1 MLNKSKV
8 IYMEL
13 GMIGL
18 GRMGGNMLKKLAE
31 SKHTVIGFDLN
42 AQNVK
47 AGVAAGGKAAE
58 SLEDLIDKLKKPRN
72 IWVMLPHG
80 KPTTD
85 TIEDIIDLAAKDDL
99 IIDGGNSHYL
109 DSMKLAEKCISNG
122 VRFADCGVSGGIWG
136 LEAGYNLMVGGEEED
151 FKRMEPI
158 YKSLAPEYGYKYLG
172 KHGAGHFVKMIHNAL
187 EYVMLQGIGEAFECL
202 ERSEFKLDLKQ
213 VASLWNHGSVVRCWL
228 LDLLVDSFAKDKDV
242 LKKTAPFIDD
252 SGTGRWATEF
262 AVQNSIPVPAMTTSL
277 YERFASRID
286 ERVSAKIIA
295 VLRNE
300 FGGHPLKKE

>member
-1 MLNKSKV
+1 
-8 IYMEL
+8 MEL

-18 GRMGGNMLKKLAE
+18 GRMGGNMLKKLVE
-31 SKHTVIGFDLN
+31 SGHTVIGFDLN

-47 AGVAAGGKAAE
+47 DVVSAGGKGAD
-58 SLEDLIDKLKKPRN
+58 SIEDLLQKLKKPRN

-80 KPTTD
+80 TPTTE
-85 TIEDIIDLAAKDDL
+85 TIEIIIDLAAKDDL
-99 IIDGGNSHYL
+99 IIDGGNSHY
-109 DSMKLAEKCISNG
+109 SETMNLAEKCLANG
-122 VRFADCGVSGGIWG
+122 IRFADCGVSGGIWG
-136 LEAGYNLMVGGEEED
+136 LEVGYNLMIGGEEED
-151 FKRMEPI
+151 FKRMEPV
-158 YKSLAPEYGYKYLG
+158 YKTLAPENGYKYLG

-202 ERSEFKLDLKQ
+202 ERSEFKLDLMQ
-213 VASLWNHGSVVRCWL
+213 IASLWNHGSVVRCWL
-228 LDLLVDSFAKDKDV
+228 LELLADSFTKDKDV

-277 YERFASRID
+277 YERFESRIE
-286 ERVSAKIIA
+286 ERISSKIIA

-300 FGGHPLKKE
+300 FGGHAIKKENKS

>member
-1 MLNKSKV
+1 
-8 IYMEL
+8 MEL

-18 GRMGGNMLKKLAE
+18 GRMGGNMLKKLVE
-31 SKHTVIGFDLN
+31 SGHTVIGFDLN

-47 AGVAAGGKAAE
+47 DVVSAGGKGAD
-58 SLEDLIDKLKKPRN
+58 SIEDLLQKLKKPRN

-80 KPTTD
+80 TPTTE
-85 TIEDIIDLAAKDDL
+85 TIEIIIDLAAKEDL
-99 IIDGGNSHYL
+99 IIDGGNSHY
-109 DSMKLAEKCISNG
+109 SETMNLAEKCLANG
-122 VRFADCGVSGGIWG
+122 IRFADCGVSGGIWG
-136 LEAGYNLMVGGEEED
+136 LEVGYNLMIGGEEED
-151 FKRMEPI
+151 FKRMEPV
-158 YKSLAPEYGYKYLG
+158 YKTLAPENGYKYLG

-202 ERSEFKLDLKQ
+202 ERSEFKLDLMQ
-213 VASLWNHGSVVRCWL
+213 IASLWNHGSVVRCWL
-228 LDLLVDSFAKDKDV
+228 LELLADSFTKDKDV

-277 YERFASRID
+277 YERFESRIE
-286 ERVSAKIIA
+286 ERISSKIIA

-300 FGGHPLKKE
+300 FGGHAIKKENKS

>member
-1 MLNKSKV
+1 
-8 IYMEL
+8 MEL

-18 GRMGGNMLKKLAE
+18 GRMGGNMLKKLVE
-31 SKHTVIGFDLN
+31 SGHTVVGYDLN
-42 AQNVK
+42 AQYVK
-47 AGVAAGGKAAE
+47 DATTIGGKGAE
-58 SLEDLIDKLKKPRN
+58 SIEDMLQKLKRPRN

-80 KPTTD
+80 KATTD
-85 TIEDIIDLAAKDDL
+85 TIEIIIDLAAKDDL
-99 IIDGGNSHYL
+99 IIDGGNSHYSDTL
-109 DSMKLAEKCISNG
+109 MLAEKCISNG
-122 VRFADCGVSGGIWG
+122 IRFADCGVSGGIWG
-136 LEAGYNLMVGGEEED
+136 LEVGYNLMIGGEEED

-158 YKSLAPEYGYKYLG
+158 YKTMAPENGYKYLG
-172 KHGAGHFVKMIHNAL
+172 KNGAGHFVKMIHNAL

-202 ERSEFKLDLKQ
+202 DRSEFKLDLMQ
-213 VASLWNHGSVVRCWL
+213 IASLWNHGSVVRCWL
-228 LDLLVDSFAKDKDV
+228 LELLADSFTKDKDV

-286 ERVSAKIIA
+286 ERVSSKIIA

-300 FGGHPLKKE
+300 FGGHPIKTESKS

>member
-1 MLNKSKV
+1 MN
-8 IYMEL
+8 MEL

-31 SKHTVIGFDLN
+31 SGHTVIGFDLN
-42 AQNVK
+42 AENIK
-47 AGVAAGGKAAE
+47 DGVSVGGKAAE
-58 SLEDLIDKLKKPRN
+58 SLEDLIEKLKRPRN

-80 KPTTD
+80 APTTE
-85 TIEDIIDLAAKDDL
+85 TIENVIELAAKDDL
-99 IIDGGNSHYL
+99 IIDGGNSHYIDTL
-109 DSMKLAEKCISNG
+109 KLAEKCKSNG

-286 ERVSAKIIA
+286 ERISAKIIA

-300 FGGHPLKKE
+300 FGGHPLKKEK

>member
-1 MLNKSKV
+1 
-8 IYMEL
+8 MEL

-18 GRMGGNMLKKLAE
+18 GRMGGNMLKKLVE
-31 SKHTVIGFDLN
+31 SGHTVVGFDLN

-47 AGVAAGGKAAE
+47 DAEATGGKGAN
-58 SLEDLIDKLKKPRN
+58 SIEDLLQKLKKPRN

-80 KPTTD
+80 TPTTD
-85 TIEDIIDLAAKDDL
+85 TIENIIDLADKDDL

-109 DSMKLAEKCISNG
+109 DTMKLAEKCISNG
-122 VRFADCGVSGGIWG
+122 VRFTDCGVSGGIWG
-136 LEAGYNLMVGGEEED
+136 LEVGYNLMIGGEAED
-151 FKRMEPI
+151 FKRMEPV
-158 YKSLAPEYGYKYLG
+158 YKTLAPENGYKYLG

-202 ERSEFKLDLKQ
+202 ERSDFNLDLMQ
-213 VASLWNHGSVVRCWL
+213 IASLWNHGSVVRCWL
-228 LDLLVDSFAKDKDV
+228 LELLVDSFTKDKDI

-252 SGTGRWATEF
+252 SGTGRWTTEF

-277 YERFASRID
+277 YERFASRIE
-286 ERVSAKIIA
+286 ERVSSKIIA

-300 FGGHPLKKE
+300 FGGHPIKKESNS